1 MVDTLNVT
9 RQMERNATL
18 GISDFYL
25 VEHLDGKVEFAGTM
39 DLERVLDLVK
49 SKVLVTKS
57 CDMWAWVPD
66 QPLPPLPA
74 SLDKVGTRPF
84 QINMENYIDKLFI
97 FNSGFAFGFYFVRLG
112 GDIRCKKFWDFPRKH
127 RRDPPPSKCD
137 KTIFWSFT
145 ANF

>member
-39 DLERVLDLVK
+39 E
-49 SKVLVTKS
+49 TKS

-74 SLDKVGTRPF
+74 SLDKVFKAP
-84 QINMENYIDKLFI
+84 DLF
-97 FNSGFAFGFYFVRLG
+97 
-112 GDIRCKKFWDFPRKH
+112 K
-127 RRDPPPSKCD
+127 
-137 KTIFWSFT
+137 
-145 ANF
+145 

>member
-18 GISDFYL
+18 GISDFYR

-74 SLDKVGTRPF
+74 SLDKVFKAP
-84 QINMENYIDKLFI
+84 DLF
-97 FNSGFAFGFYFVRLG
+97 
-112 GDIRCKKFWDFPRKH
+112 K
-127 RRDPPPSKCD
+127 
-137 KTIFWSFT
+137 
-145 ANF
+145 

>member
-9 RQMERNATL
+9 HQMERNATL

-25 VEHLDGKVEFAGTM
+25 VEFTGTM

-74 SLDKVGTRPF
+74 SLDKVFKAP
-84 QINMENYIDKLFI
+84 DLF
-97 FNSGFAFGFYFVRLG
+97 
-112 GDIRCKKFWDFPRKH
+112 K
-127 RRDPPPSKCD
+127 
-137 KTIFWSFT
+137 
-145 ANF
+145 

>member
-66 QPLPPLPA
+66 SA
-74 SLDKVGTRPF
+74 GTLQSNNR
-84 QINMENYIDKLFI
+84 
-97 FNSGFAFGFYFVRLG
+97 RLIG
-112 GDIRCKKFWDFPRKH
+112 CLK
-127 RRDPPPSKCD
+127 
-137 KTIFWSFT
+137 SFT
-145 ANF
+145 RSAEFNRSRLSDLLEKPKSK